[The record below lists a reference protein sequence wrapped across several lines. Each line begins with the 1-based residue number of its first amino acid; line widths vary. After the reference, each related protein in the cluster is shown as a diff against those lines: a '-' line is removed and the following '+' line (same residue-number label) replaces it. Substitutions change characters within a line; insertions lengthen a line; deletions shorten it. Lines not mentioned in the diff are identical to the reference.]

1 MDQTDDK
8 NQAKEVNVASVPLGG
23 AEGMPQPVETGVASE
38 VSKTTETA
46 DVPES
51 PKFGEKAKEQATE
64 KQSVSSTVLA
74 QTNPQKPEPV
84 KPQAKKEFPMVYG
97 YKIPA
102 QMQENIGLIKRGMGK
117 GDPKK
122 SVTWLKVFVDRLLKM
137 SSN

>member
-8 NQAKEVNVASVPLGG
+8 SQAKEITVPSVPLGG
-23 AEGMPQPVETGVASE
+23 AEGMPQPVETGATAE
-38 VSKTTETA
+38 ISKATETA
-46 DVPES
+46 EVAES

-64 KQSVSSTVLA
+64 KQSASSAVPSQSNA
-74 QTNPQKPEPV
+74 QKPEPV

-97 YKIPA
+97 YKIPT